1 MCFNLRKVSLI
12 RLQVVQN
19 GRAYT
24 KEAAHSVSEPKKKK
38 TSSRGA
44 VTQRRNFVNSS
55 KGSGQCWR
63 E

>member
-12 RLQVVQN
+12 MLQVVQN

-38 TSSRGA
+38 NFFQGSR
-44 VTQRRNFVNSS
+44 NSTP
-55 KGSGQCWR
+55 KLCQ
-63 E
+63 